1 MERART
7 SGYIMGRTEGKRGAT
22 VEQPRDIIGA
32 FLIHVWLQATI
43 LHSPSVASSWLLHQ
57 FPDLRQRFHNRYTEH
72 LSEHELE
79 AEAPVKLGDKTED
92 TLRINRGAI
101 RRPSPNPSLISIDES
116 NNIRLGRNPDYDPV
130 YHDIHA
136 SRSPGPPRTHKGRL
150 QTFWKSNK
158 GLALVLI
165 SQLFGTLMNVTTRML
180 EMEGNDGRPL
190 H

>member
-1 MERART
+1 MTLTKTIDDDDINER
-7 SGYIMGRTEGKRGAT
+7 
-22 VEQPRDIIGA
+22 
-32 FLIHVWLQATI
+32 
-43 LHSPSVASSWLLHQ
+43 
-57 FPDLRQRFHNRYTEH
+57 
-72 LSEHELE
+72 ELG
-79 AEAPVKLGDKTED
+79 AEASVKLGDKTED

-101 RRPSPNPSLISIDES
+101 RGPSPNPSLISIDDS

-130 YHDIHA
+130 YHEIRA
-136 SRSPGPPRTHKGRL
+136 SRSPGRPRTCKGRL

-158 GLALVLI
+158 GLVLVLI